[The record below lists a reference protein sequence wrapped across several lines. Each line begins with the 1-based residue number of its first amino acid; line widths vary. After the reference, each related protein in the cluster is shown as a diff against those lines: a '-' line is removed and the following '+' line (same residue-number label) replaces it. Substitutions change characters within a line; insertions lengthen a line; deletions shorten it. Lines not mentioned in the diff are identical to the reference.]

1 MRTFFSTLARIG
13 AKACLALALVAVV
26 APAQA
31 ADDLGNAK
39 LMVTNLA
46 DQAITTISND
56 SLNDTQRKAK
66 FSSLLRSNFDT
77 ATIGK
82 FALGR
87 YYRQATPAQ
96 QTEYNKLFQGMVV
109 NVYNNRFKEYSGQ
122 TVQVGNARKDEKSG
136 DIVVASTINQPS
148 GGQPVP
154 VDWRIRN
161 NKIIDVL
168 VTGVSMS
175 QTQRDEFASVI
186 QKGGGKIDALLDYLR
201 KKQ

>member
-1 MRTFFSTLARIG
+1 MRTFIRSLARLG

-26 APAQA
+26 APAHA
-31 ADDLGNAK
+31 ADDLTAAK
-39 LMVTNLA
+39 ALVTNLSSK
-46 DQAITTISND
+46 AITTISNTALSD
-56 SLNDTQRKAK
+56 AQRKAQ
-66 FSSLLRSNFDT
+66 FTTLLKTNFDVP
-77 ATIGK
+77 TIGK

-87 YYRQATPAQ
+87 YYRAATPAQ
-96 QTEYNKLFQGMVV
+96 QAEYNKLFAGMVV

-148 GGQPVP
+148 GAQAVP
-154 VDWRIRN
+154 VDWRIRGG
-161 NKIIDVL
+161 KIIDVI

-175 QTQRDEFASVI
+175 VTQRDDFAGVI
-186 QKGGGKIDALLDYLR
+186 QQGGGKIDSLLDYLR

>member
-1 MRTFFSTLARIG
+1 MRTFIRSLARLG
-13 AKACLALALVAVV
+13 AKACMALALVAVV

-31 ADDLGNAK
+31 ADDLGAAK
-39 LMVTNLA
+39 LQVTSLA
-46 DQAITTISND
+46 DKAITTISND
-56 SLNDTQRKAK
+56 SLNDAQRKAQ
-66 FSSLLRSNFDT
+66 FTSLLKSNFDVP
-77 ATIGK
+77 TIGK

-96 QTEYNKLFQGMVV
+96 QTEYMKLFSGMVV

-122 TVQVGNARKDEKSG
+122 TVQIGNARKDDKSG

-148 GGQPVP
+148 GGAPVP

-161 NKIIDVL
+161 GKIIDVI

-175 QTQRDEFASVI
+175 VTQRDDFAGVI
-186 QKGGGKIDALLDYLR
+186 QKGGGKVEALLAYLR
-201 KKQ
+201 QKQ

>member
-1 MRTFFSTLARIG
+1 MRNFIRSLGRIG

-31 ADDLGNAK
+31 ADDLGAAK
-39 LMVTNLA
+39 LQVTSLA
-46 DQAITTISND
+46 DKAITTISND
-56 SLNDTQRKAK
+56 SLNDTQRKAQ
-66 FSSLLRSNFDT
+66 FTSLLKSNFDV

-96 QTEYNKLFQGMVV
+96 QTEYMKLFSGMVV

-122 TVQVGNARKDEKSG
+122 TVNVGNARKDEKSG

-148 GGQPVP
+148 GGAPVP

-161 NKIIDVL
+161 GKIIDVI

-175 QTQRDEFASVI
+175 VTQRDDFAGVI
-186 QKGGGKIDALLDYLR
+186 QKGGGKVEALLAYLR
-201 KKQ
+201 QKQ